1 MEVLRPIDPRG
12 ISEIRILENVRLI
25 YRRDLNPVCTKD
37 NIRVQFELS
46 GQIKG
51 HITCHLCLDGL
62 DLTPA
67 EKNYLFPLFVESM
80 NILVGKQLTHDDSL
94 KQFDVKLSSPKINM
108 IPLDINTANR
118 SMTQK
123 YELELEDL
131 SYSVLTEYNLQAMN

>member
-25 YRRDLNPVCTKD
+25 YRRDLNPVCTRE